1 MNTTFDINRFKS
13 LMKYEYVSES
23 KKMLRTM
30 VGMSLALSVYY
41 CFQVYL
47 HKDAMIGY
55 ATGHVVY
62 SDDYTPV
69 GSTYLNL
76 SMLTFFV
83 CAGVAFGA
91 ACGVFKNM
99 LTKQNRIS
107 FLALPASN
115 LEKFV
120 ARLLWI
126 NVTFFLISIIAAVIA
141 DAVQALFSL
150 FMGIG
155 VLGSVVKTFYVMFFE
170 EMDFRAAGHVY
181 SIWYPRIFMAALYL
195 FAHSFWTLG
204 GTVFRKYAWLW
215 TAAIQIAL
223 FAIFVKITDGD
234 VMLFSWMKEYKEYVD
249 IATFYWAGV
258 ISMCGLAILQYFCSY
273 KVFKRMQVVNN
284 KWINL

>member
-30 VGMSLALSVYY
+30 MGMSLALSVYY

-47 HKDAMIGY
+47 HKDALIGY
-55 ATGHVVY
+55 ATGQVVY
-62 SDDYTPV
+62 STDYNPI
-69 GSTYLNL
+69 GSLNQRL
-76 SMLTFFV
+76 AMFAFFV
-83 CAGVAFGA
+83 CATVAFGA
-91 ACGVFKNM
+91 ACSVFKNM

-126 NVTFFLISIIAAVIA
+126 NVTFFLISILAVVIA

-150 FMGIG
+150 STGIG
-155 VLGSVVKTFYVMFFE
+155 VHGSVVKTFYVMFFE
-170 EMDFRAAGHVY
+170 EGEDFRAAGHVY
-181 SIWYPRIFMAALYL
+181 SIWYPRIFVAALYL
-195 FAHSFWTLG
+195 FAHSSWTLG

-215 TAAIQIAL
+215 TAAIQIAG
-223 FAIFVKITDGD
+223 FAIFVKITDGN
-234 VMLFSWMKEYKEYVD
+234 VMLFSGIKEYVD

-284 KWINL
+284 KWVNL